1 MYKDDFSRLLRALF
15 LTIVVALGLL
25 LRELGSLRCVITNLS
40 VFLGGVVTVVGAL

>member
-15 LTIVVALGLL
+15 LTMVVALGLL
-25 LRELGSLRCVITNLS
+25 LLGSLRCVITNLS